1 MTADSPTGLK
11 PSESQAANEAD
22 PEETPSSSKPP
33 KSPRPSSG
41 PRLPGAGASTSIR
54 RRFSMPGY
62 ARRAAPFDGISE
74 ENEDGGSTGSDESKM
89 GKIEEKDEHHSHHRP
104 TTSAS
109 PSDTILVQPELKEA
123 DEQAH
128 VSKPKNNADHQK
140 WKRPRSHSVTINEV
154 KEEFGDEDS
163 AVNSLGSGKK
173 QLPLSFPAAAEDS
186 GILKTGRAK
195 RISSSEGDNQNHPP
209 PIGMLDRQVSFEE
222 NDRDSPN
229 SSKMASREKLDEP
242 SKSEA
247 DCDKEAIDTYYQNN
261 QFTITGMFEK
271 NQDTLRRLP
280 FYLQKQLQQD
290 LRKSLFYSRDEY
302 EKYAK
307 FTRSADT
314 GSAYEEQYGFTN
326 SFYWLAHHHKSYGF
340 RHLCMLILVL
350 MYTLFGAVI
359 FYTIESDH
367 EIRTM
372 KERYTAL
379 ELALERLSANISKQI
394 NDPKVNVDAN
404 TMKEML
410 KLSYTQLLQLESLY
424 SGSTYYKMED
434 TQNNLK
440 WTFGSAFFFSMNVF
454 TTTGYGSIAP
464 DSILG
469 KSCVIWYGFIF
480 IPLTLVVIRDLGQW
494 ALVHLTKLYILIHT
508 KLRETMGYKEK
519 EEDSDELVSLP
530 IKFSLALMFGYQM
543 LTTVFIFE
551 YDRLYGPD
559 HMTFFHSFYFSFISM
574 STVGL
579 GDIMPTYVTFSPII
593 TIVFFFGMPIMKVVN
608 RVTYIFV
615 ENGVFGIM
623 TLLENRLDTCCV
635 SPDTTK
641 PVKSDIESPVPI
653 TFTPVSGPSTPKSVR
668 SRSIA
673 SGTVNIVDAS
683 DEVRKTK

>member
-11 PSESQAANEAD
+11 PSESQADNEAD

-41 PRLPGAGASTSIR
+41 LRLPGAGASTSIR

-62 ARRAAPFDGISE
+62 TRRAAPFDGISE
-74 ENEDGGSTGSDESKM
+74 ENEDGGSTGSDEGKM
-89 GKIEEKDEHHSHHRP
+89 AKIEEKDEHHSHHRP

-109 PSDTILVQPELKEA
+109 PSDTNLVQPELKEA
-123 DEQAH
+123 DEHAH

-163 AVNSLGSGKK
+163 AVNSPGSGRK

-186 GILKTGRAK
+186 GILKTGKAK
-195 RISSSEGDNQNHPP
+195 RISISEGDNQNHPP

-222 NDRDSPN
+222 NDRNSPN

-242 SKSEA
+242 SNSEA
-247 DCDKEAIDTYYQNN
+247 DRDKEAIDTYYQNN
-261 QFTITGMFEK
+261 QFTIT
-271 NQDTLRRLP
+271 DTLN
-280 FYLQKQLQQD
+280 
-290 LRKSLFYSRDEY
+290 SRMRHFNHD
-302 EKYAK
+302 
-307 FTRSADT
+307 RIL
-314 GSAYEEQYGFTN
+314 GFTN

-350 MYTLFGAVI
+350 IYTLFGAVI

-372 KERYTAL
+372 KERYAAL
-379 ELALERLSANISKQI
+379 ELALERLSTNISKQI

-410 KLSYTQLLQLESLY
+410 KLSYTQLLQFESLY

-434 TQNNLK
+434 TQKNLK

-469 KSCVIWYGFIF
+469 KSCVIWYGLIF

-508 KLRETMGYKEK
+508 KLREAMGYKKK
-519 EEDSDELVSLP
+519 EEDNDELVSLP

-615 ENGVFGIM
+615 ENGVFGK
-623 TLLENRLDTCCV
+623 RLHFV
-635 SPDTTK
+635 LISF
-641 PVKSDIESPVPI
+641 I
-653 TFTPVSGPSTPKSVR
+653 
-668 SRSIA
+668 
-673 SGTVNIVDAS
+673 
-683 DEVRKTK
+683 